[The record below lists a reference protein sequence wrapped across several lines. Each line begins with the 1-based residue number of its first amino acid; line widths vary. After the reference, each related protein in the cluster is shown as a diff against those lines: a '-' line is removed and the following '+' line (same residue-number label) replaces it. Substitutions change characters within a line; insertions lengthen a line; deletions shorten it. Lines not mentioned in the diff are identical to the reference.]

1 MKIIKIGK
9 ADNNDIVITGDSTV
23 SRLHMQMFI
32 DDEANVFVTDF
43 NSTNGTFVN
52 GVKISESV
60 KLNTF
65 DILKVGNSLINWKEL
80 LLDDI
85 DAQQAYKTIV
95 DEDSKDLLDSLDNMP
110 NQTKSNFTKKK
121 KKYAAFIIGSLIVFI
136 GVYSFLNSDK
146 QKIIN
151 TWISKSDNNLSITFY
166 SDGNFLKDSLGM
178 IKKGEYMLNDNNTIL
193 SLNYNKNSL
202 PVYLKKLEIYQ
213 NPNNGQTIG
222 NDESEKNH
230 YCGNTFSIKN
240 KSIYSI
246 KIVSAT
252 TSTFKKNE
260 ALNINTKVFIL
271 NSDYIKKIDS
281 NNKLDIREW
290 NLVSN
295 KYNDIINKSFNSDVL
310 LDNAFIKPKSLG
322 SFLIISNTSSSYF
335 NGSAT
340 AGVTISSSDDLIDV
354 YEGHSTY
361 KFDDKY
367 ELKYSPR
374 NWNGNIVY
382 GLMRDDFDYKYKFI
396 DNYLEIHGVLYEK
409 E

>member
-110 NQTKSNFTKKK
+110 NYTKNNLTKKK

-202 PVYLKKLEIYQ
+202 PVYLKKLKIYE
-213 NPNNGQTIG
+213 NPNNQLGVT
-222 NDESEKNH
+222 DKEKIN
-230 YCGNTFSIKN
+230 YYGNTFSLNN
-240 KSIYSI
+240 KSKYPI

-252 TSTFKKNE
+252 PSSLYNDDE
-260 ALNINTKVFIL
+260 LNVNTKIYTL
-271 NSDYIKKIDS
+271 NSDYTKKINS
-281 NNKLDIREW
+281 KFRVNIEEW
-290 NLVSN
+290 YLVSN
-295 KYNDIINKSFNSDVL
+295 KYNNIINGSLDSEIF
-310 LDNAFIKPKSLG
+310 LDNYYVKPKSLC
-322 SFLIISNTSSSYF
+322 SFLIISNTGISYF
-335 NGSAT
+335 DGSGT
-340 AGVTISSSDDLIDV
+340 AGVTISSSDNLIDV
-354 YEGHSTY
+354 YEGHSTQ
-361 KFDDKY
+361 KY
-367 ELKYSPR
+367 NNEFILRHSPR

-382 GLMRDDFDYKYKFI
+382 GLMREDFDYKYKFI
-396 DNYLEIHGVLYEK
+396 DNYLEIDGVLYEK

>member
-110 NQTKSNFTKKK
+110 NQTKNNFTKKK

-295 KYNDIINKSFNSDVL
+295 KYNDIINQSSGKVIKIEKWGLLNFAQKINSYNKGFYIHYKFEGNGKTLDEIKKNITIDNSVL
-310 LDNAFIKPKSLG
+310 RH
-322 SFLIISNTSSSYF
+322 LII
-335 NGSAT
+335 
-340 AGVTISSSDDLIDV
+340 
-354 YEGHSTY
+354 
-361 KFDDKY
+361 
-367 ELKYSPR
+367 
-374 NWNGNIVY
+374 
-382 GLMRDDFDYKYKFI
+382 KYKKLDTETEFFK
-396 DNYLEIHGVLYEK
+396 DKENNEK
-409 E
+409 KK

>member
-95 DEDSKDLLDSLDNMP
+95 DEDSKDLLDSLDDMP
-110 NQTKSNFTKKK
+110 NSTKNNVSKKR
-121 KKYAAFIIGSLIVFI
+121 KKYAVFIFVSLIVFAS
-136 GVYSFLNSDK
+136 VYSFLNSDK

-151 TWISKSDNNLSITFY
+151 TWISKSDNNFSITFY
-166 SDGNFLKDSLGM
+166 SDGNFLKDSLGT
-178 IKKGEYMLNDNNTIL
+178 IKKGDYILNNNSIL

-202 PVYLKKLEIYQ
+202 PVYLKKLKIYQ
-213 NPNNGQTIG
+213 NPNNGQAIE
-222 NDESEKNH
+222 NKESNKNH
-230 YCGNTFSIKN
+230 YCGNTFSIRN
-240 KSIYSI
+240 KSTHTI

-252 TSTFKKNE
+252 TSTFKNSE
-260 ALNINTKVFIL
+260 ELNINTKVFSL
-271 NSDYIKKIDS
+271 ASDYIRKINSS
-281 NNKLDIREW
+281 NELAIGEW

-295 KYNDIINKSFNSDVL
+295 TYNDIISGSFNSEIL
-310 LDNAFIKPKSLG
+310 LDNSFVKPNSQC
-322 SFLIISNTSSSYF
+322 SYIIVSNTSSSYF
-335 NGSAT
+335 NGSGT
-340 AGVTISSSDDLIDV
+340 PGVTISSSDNLINV

-361 KFDDKY
+361 KFDYKY

-382 GLMRDDFDYKYKFI
+382 GEMREDFDYQYKFL
-396 DNYLEIHGVLYEK
+396 DDYLEIDGVLFK
-409 E
+409 KNK